1 MAGTIVMSVLFVES
15 SGGTG
20 YCSPADPQTENWD
33 AGRQA
38 QVLAEISDGMSF
50 WETRANRPVPFDLVL
65 DNLGTAPTSCEPIN
79 RPFFPTLE
87 RGKWIADVLNARG
100 VAATPS
106 THVSAARSF
115 VNARRT
121 SYGADWGVLILV
133 VDSLNDPDG
142 LAPDGWR
149 GSADLNGPMQYLS
162 WDNGGWGIDRMNF
175 VSLHETAHNFGAL
188 DEYAAG
194 CSPADSWGYLNAV
207 NASCNNGGITTDVSV
222 MGEGSELVD
231 PQADVSVSARAAI
244 GWRNPAG
251 PDGRIVDVVRTSTAS
266 ITPFTPDPTTDT
278 TPTFTGS
285 AGNQPYPPGGCNKIG
300 GICYRTP
307 SPVTISR
314 VTGAEW
320 SLDSGAW
327 TGQGVVPDDGAFDEE
342 TGEAFT
348 LTPTAPVPIGSHTFS
363 VRSVNRFGY
372 SSPAASDTLT
382 IGLPPGYVGLTVTKA
397 GSGGGAVT
405 GTGIDCG
412 LTCFEA
418 YLSGTAV
425 VLTASAGY
433 GSVFGGWSNCDSPS
447 GTTCTMD
454 MSSSKTVTSTFT
466 ATPTFA
472 DVPPTNPFYQDI
484 EHLYDLGITQGCATS
499 GGQRYF
505 CPGDFVPRE
514 QMAAFLVRAQ
524 GLTQL
529 FPATP
534 TFADV
539 PASNIFFGYV
549 ERLYQ
554 QGITQGCGTIAGQ
567 RYFCPGELVPRQQM
581 AAFLIRSFA

>member
-1 MAGTIVMSVLFVES
+1 
-15 SGGTG
+15 
-20 YCSPADPQTENWD
+20 
-33 AGRQA
+33 
-38 QVLAEISDGMSF
+38 
-50 WETRANRPVPFDLVL
+50 
-65 DNLGTAPTSCEPIN
+65 
-79 RPFFPTLE
+79 
-87 RGKWIADVLNARG
+87 
-100 VAATPS
+100 
-106 THVSAARSF
+106 
-115 VNARRT
+115 
-121 SYGADWGVLILV
+121 
-133 VDSLNDPDG
+133 
-142 LAPDGWR
+142 
-149 GSADLNGPMQYLS
+149 
-162 WDNGGWGIDRMNF
+162 
-175 VSLHETAHNFGAL
+175 
-188 DEYAAG
+188 
-194 CSPADSWGYLNAV
+194 
-207 NASCNNGGITTDVSV
+207 
-222 MGEGSELVD
+222 
-231 PQADVSVSARAAI
+231 
-244 GWRNPAG
+244 
-251 PDGRIVDVVRTSTAS
+251 
-266 ITPFTPDPTTDT
+266 
-278 TPTFTGS
+278 
-285 AGNQPYPPGGCNKIG
+285 
-300 GICYRTP
+300 
-307 SPVTISR
+307 
-314 VTGAEW
+314 
-320 SLDSGAW
+320 
-327 TGQGVVPDDGAFDEE
+327 VVPDDGAFDEE

-554 QGITQGCGTIAGQ
+554 QGITQGCGTTGGQLLFCPKALVPREQMAAFLVRAKGLTQLFPATPTFADVPASNIFFGYVERLYQQGITQGCGTIAGQ